1 MLEEDHQHH
10 TRIES
15 INRKHHDAALDLNFQ
30 AIIETDVSDVIQ
42 NINRRKSSGWD
53 SQTVPILFKK
63 TASAIAPS
71 VGAIF
76 NHCIAKRF
84 WPTKWKMDTC
94 IQKGRQ
100 TSQRK
105 LSPDYSTPII
115 WQSV

>member
-10 TRIES
+10 TSIKS

-84 WPTKWKMDTC
+84 WPTKWKMGEWTPVFKKDDKKKKTKK
-94 IQKGRQ
+94 IIASLK
-100 TSQRK
+100 
-105 LSPDYSTPII
+105 YSH
-115 WQSV
+115 